1 MYKIKAYAEDFVVDE
16 ILASGEG
23 ASVVKGSPSSG
34 GAFLWIAIKKANW
47 NTIDLAKEIAKR
59 VHVSDK
65 RVNYAG
71 IKDRNAIAYQ
81 VFSVCI
87 RGDDA
92 EIIDKVR
99 QIKDVEVLSFWRANR
114 WIKSEDMV
122 GNMFDITLRECS
134 FSASDI
140 IKNAPDRFPNYF
152 GEQRFG
158 SMRKNTAIVG
168 LKLLKGDYDGALAEY
183 FPEEVGLERWEERML
198 QQSRKMGAER
208 FIRGN
213 MRLFKLC
220 VHGFQSLLFNRELEM
235 RIRDGEIGVL
245 EGEYTCGRNRYG
257 FADASIEGNEFTVG
271 LLAGSGCKAINSY
284 KQALFDEYGVGC
296 QHFKAFDVKGGY
308 RPLYA
313 PIISLDA
320 TDISE
325 GIVRLRFALQKG
337 SYATVL
343 IEELARYV

>member
-1 MYKIKAYAEDFVVDE
+1 MYKIKVYPEDFVVDE

-23 ASVVKGSPSSG
+23 ASVAKGDPAAG
-34 GAFLWIAIKKANW
+34 GAFLWIAIKKVNW

-59 VHVSDK
+59 VRVNER

-71 IKDRNAIAYQ
+71 IKDRNAVAYQ

-87 RGDDA
+87 KGNDE
-92 EIIDKVR
+92 EIVERIR
-99 QIKDVEVLSFWRANR
+99 RIKDVEVLSFWRANR

-140 IKNAPDRFPNYF
+140 MKNAPDRFPNYF

-158 SMRKNTAIVG
+158 SLRKNTAMVG
-168 LKLLKGDYDGALAEY
+168 LKLLKGDYEGAVAEY
-183 FPEEVGLERWEERML
+183 FPEEVGLEKWEERML

-208 FIRGN
+208 FIRSN

-220 VHGFQSLLFNRELEM
+220 THAFQSLLFNRELEM
-235 RIRDGEIGVL
+235 RIRDGETGVL
-245 EGEYTCGRNRYG
+245 EGEYACGRNRYG
-257 FADASIEGNEFTVG
+257 FADVNVEGNEFTVG
-271 LLAGSGCKAINSY
+271 LLVGYECRAINRY
-284 KQALFDEYGVGC
+284 KRALLDEYGISC
-296 QHFKAFDVKGGY
+296 QEFKAFDVKGGY

-313 PIISLDA
+313 PIINFDA
-320 TDISE
+320 TDLGE

-343 IEELARYV
+343 IDELARGR